1 MAAHTQDVA
10 QTLAGKVAVVS
21 GSSSGIGKAAAIDL
35 SRRGASIV
43 LNYPFPDLKAEADA
57 VLAGMRSDVK
67 SIAVEADLSTTT
79 GPSRLIDEAVAV
91 FGHIDILV
99 NNAGRAGNKPLED
112 VTLDDW
118 DSMVNLNARGTLL
131 LTQAALKHL
140 SKQNSRIINITSG
153 TARDAQANFTVY
165 SGTKAMVDLFTRVWA
180 KELPRKYGCTVNSV
194 APGPVNTEMMMSASE
209 EFKKGIQSFAEHT
222 PVAPRLAHSWEIGY
236 LVGMLCEEGA
246 GWANGVYLVGAGG
259 LHIG

>member
-1 MAAHTQDVA
+1 MASQPKDVA
-10 QTLAGKVAVVS
+10 QTLTGKVALVS
-21 GSSSGIGKAAAIDL
+21 GSSSGIGKAVAVEL

-43 LNYPFPDLKAEADA
+43 LNYPFSDLKAEADE
-57 VLAGMRSDVK
+57 VLAGLRSDVK
-67 SIAVEADLSTTT
+67 SVAVEADLSTTT

-99 NNAGRAGNKPLED
+99 NNAGRAGDKPLED
-112 VTLDDW
+112 VTLHDW
-118 DSMVNLNARGTLL
+118 DSMINLNARGTLL

-140 SKQNSRIINITSG
+140 SRQNSRIVNITSS

-165 SGTKAMVDLFTRVWA
+165 SGTKAMIDLFTRVWA

-194 APGPVNTEMMMSASE
+194 APGPVNTEMMMAAPE
-209 EFKKGIQSFAEHT
+209 EFKKGIQSLVEHT
-222 PVAPRLAHSWEIGY
+222 PVAPRMAHTWEIGY
-236 LVGMLCEEGA
+236 LVAMLCEEGA

-259 LHIG
+259 LNVG